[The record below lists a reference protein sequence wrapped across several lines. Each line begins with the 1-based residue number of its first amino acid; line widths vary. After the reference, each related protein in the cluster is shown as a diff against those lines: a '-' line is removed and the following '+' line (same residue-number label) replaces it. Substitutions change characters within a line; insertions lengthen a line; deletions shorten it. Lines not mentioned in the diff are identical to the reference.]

1 MVATVIPSAFFLPLK
16 SVRLGR
22 FIKNVG
28 HPHEGYHEPPTID
41 VPEAIVSKF
50 SFSSS
55 NQQNRTTRFE
65 SALTSLMSAGF
76 SKRLQSEVHLAPAY
90 GSNYSLDNSDA
101 WFDKAVSL
109 PDTRKWIENAALR
122 GHKVYIIVGIQTFT
136 DTRIIQKAARGQQ
149 AEGQVTMPV
158 SLSLTAATAVVPF
171 AGLVDPAVHG
181 EHQNIESDQLCLLA
195 PGEQVCSL
203 QYREVKTRWL
213 SSRLIEPLQLSKTRQ
228 WSCMEGDKRD
238 TYEDD
243 SDEDDEDTVEVDL
256 GDVDEFNEEW
266 DAEDSVEGTIYLHS
280 SPDKCNLPS

>member
-16 SVRLGR
+16 SVGLGR
-22 FIKNVG
+22 FIKNIG
-28 HPHEGYHEPPTID
+28 HPHEGYYEPPNID
-41 VPEAIVSKF
+41 VPEPIVSKF
-50 SFSSS
+50 SFSSL
-55 NQQNRTTRFE
+55 NQQNRKTRFE

-122 GHKVYIIVGIQTFT
+122 GHKVYVIVGIQTFT
-136 DTRIIQKAARGQQ
+136 DTRIVQKSAGGKRAG
-149 AEGQVTMPV
+149 GQVNVPV
-158 SLSLTAATAVVPF
+158 SLALTAATAVMPF
-171 AGLVDPAVHG
+171 AELVDPAVQG
-181 EHQNIESDQLCLLA
+181 EYQNIESDQLCLLV

-203 QYREVKTRWL
+203 QYREVKTKWI

-243 SDEDDEDTVEVDL
+243 SDEEDEDIIEVDL
-256 GDVDEFNEEW
+256 GDVEEFNGDW
-266 DAEDSVEGTIYLHS
+266 DAEDSVEGTIYLQS
-280 SPDKCNLPS
+280 RPDKCNLPC

>member
-1 MVATVIPSAFFLPLK
+1 MVTTVIPSAFFLPIK

-22 FIKNVG
+22 FIKNIH
-28 HPHEGYHEPPTID
+28 HPHEGYYEPPSID

-55 NQQNRTTRFE
+55 NQQDHKTRFE

-76 SKRLQSEVHLAPAY
+76 SKRLQSEVHLAPAC

-109 PDTRKWIENAALR
+109 PGTRKWIENAALR
-122 GHKVYIIVGIQTFT
+122 GHKIYIIVGIQTLT
-136 DTRIIQKAARGQQ
+136 DTRIVKKSTRGQRAGGQ
-149 AEGQVTMPV
+149 ANVPV
-158 SLSLTAATAVVPF
+158 SLSLTAATAVMPL
-171 AGLVDPAVHG
+171 AELVDPAVLG
-181 EHQNIESDQLCLLA
+181 EHQNAENDQLCLLA

-238 TYEDD
+238 TYED
-243 SDEDDEDTVEVDL
+243 SDEEDEDTIEVDL
-256 GDVDEFNEEW
+256 GDVEEFNGEW
-266 DAEDSVEGTIYLHS
+266 DAENFVEGTIYVQS
-280 SPDKCNLPS
+280 SPDERNLPA